1 MTGMV
6 EKRGYGHWLTHAGLI
21 LGGTTH
27 LEELTTISMELGASK
42 QLEVLGDNLATHV
55 VTGVMYGSDTFFV
68 FDRSVDKTDKTGD
81 VEVKMAT
88 QMKCVPTLCKD
99 PSAINKQFNK
109 TETEKYRCKFYCDS
123 AATSSPP
130 TFDEA
135 IKVCRQLDNSSPGS
149 CSFPKVVYLYPL
161 SELVGKPQPIVHS
174 VSPDLVLQVEQLLEN
189 LHEMTVR
196 ATDLKSHE
204 ICSQF
209 VDINTQLSSF
219 ISLCDRFKADFVQKL
234 STFMSRV
241 HSAGADELANM
252 ISSAQKSPFNIKTLS
267 AFLNN
272 KNKEIKKLGQY
283 MKSVGKEAKIHSGF
297 PNSDFDL
304 FDLTSDDE
312 VENVVFFEFNVT
324 SAASS
329 FLESLEQYLSSG
341 EFDYVASKE
350 WFEQSELSKVL
361 VSKLGNFTEFVK
373 ANSRSESTAFVVSD
387 HNEDTEASGP
397 AIYCYTNGIPTEFDP
412 PGKPGTP
419 KAHKVTADRADLTWT
434 EPKRGAENVVSYNVL
449 YKCDE
454 DKAEVVSSTTEKGI
468 QLRVLSPGREYRVR
482 VQAVSE
488 PGVSVA
494 SDSVT
499 IQTEQ
504 AVRLA
509 NVLVKQSKLVKAGN
523 PATYQ
528 LKLRQVS
535 ANESDGLYQC
545 EIGTR
550 SSDHFR
556 PTRVLMVVGAT
567 GAGKSTLIDGMT
579 NYVLG
584 VKWDDPFRFKV
595 IFEQSP
601 ASQAESQTKTITAYT
616 VYSSDLPYDLTI
628 IDTPG
633 FGDTGGIERDKYIA
647 SQIKKFFSESD
658 RGGIDQLHGIGFVA
672 QAPLARLTPT
682 QKYIFHAV
690 LSIFGKD
697 IVDNIFLLI
706 TFADA
711 NEPPLLDAAKA
722 AEIPYKDHFKF
733 NNSALFASNVS
744 AGAQFNSF
752 FWTMGSSSF
761 GRFFQHFSKA
771 ESKSLAL
778 TREVLQERAQ
788 LETLIPGLQEQV
800 KFGLNQLSEI
810 EQEERVIEQ
819 HEAEIAENQDF
830 TYTLEVAKYR
840 KIPRASAVTTT
851 CLTCNFTCHES
862 CAFSNDSDKANCCAM
877 DGNGY
882 CEVCPKKCTWQ
893 VHANLPYFFEQYT
906 ETETRTY
913 QNLKERYET
922 AQTGKEKVN
931 AMKAKKEEAL
941 LQVQVHVYGL
951 IDRVRK
957 SLKRLTEIA
966 LKPNPLTEIEYLDLL
981 IQCEESDAKPGYQ
994 QRIAQY
1000 QKIRKDAEILQ
1011 KTAKLPVQGD
1021 PKNKSWW
1028 QFWRK

>member
-1 MTGMV
+1 M
-6 EKRGYGHWLTHAGLI
+6 
-21 LGGTTH
+21 
-27 LEELTTISMELGASK
+27 
-42 QLEVLGDNLATHV
+42 
-55 VTGVMYGSDTFFV
+55 
-68 FDRSVDKTDKTGD
+68 
-81 VEVKMAT
+81 
-88 QMKCVPTLCKD
+88 
-99 PSAINKQFNK
+99 
-109 TETEKYRCKFYCDS
+109 
-123 AATSSPP
+123 
-130 TFDEA
+130 
-135 IKVCRQLDNSSPGS
+135 
-149 CSFPKVVYLYPL
+149 
-161 SELVGKPQPIVHS
+161 
-174 VSPDLVLQVEQLLEN
+174 
-189 LHEMTVR
+189 
-196 ATDLKSHE
+196 
-204 ICSQF
+204 
-209 VDINTQLSSF
+209 
-219 ISLCDRFKADFVQKL
+219 
-234 STFMSRV
+234 ST
-241 HSAGADELANM
+241 
-252 ISSAQKSPFNIKTLS
+252 
-267 AFLNN
+267 
-272 KNKEIKKLGQY
+272 
-283 MKSVGKEAKIHSGF
+283 
-297 PNSDFDL
+297 
-304 FDLTSDDE
+304 
-312 VENVVFFEFNVT
+312 
-324 SAASS
+324 
-329 FLESLEQYLSSG
+329 G

-350 WFEQSELSKVL
+350 WFEQSELSNVL
-361 VSKLGNFTEFVK
+361 VSKLSNFTEFVK
-373 ANSRSESTAFVVSD
+373 VNSRSESTVFVVSD
-387 HNEDTEASGP
+387 HNEDTDASGP

-419 KAHKVTADRADLTWT
+419 KAHKVTADGADLTWT
-434 EPKRGAENVVSYNVL
+434 EPKRGAENVVSYNIL

-454 DKAEVVSSTTEKGI
+454 DEAEVVSSTIEKGI

-601 ASQAESQTKTITAYT
+601 ASQAESQTKIITAYT

-633 FGDTGGIERDKYIA
+633 FGDTGGIEQDKYIA

-800 KFGLNQLSEI
+800 TIQTEQAVRLANVLVKQSKLVKAGNPATYRLKLRQVSANESDGLYQYEIGTRSSDRYRPTRVLMVVGATGAGKSTLIDGMTNYVLGVKWDDPFRYKVTFEVQNQVKAITAYTIYSSDLPYDLTIIDTPGFGDTGGIERDKYIASQIKKFFSESDRGGIDQLHGFGFVAQAPLVRLTPTQKYIFQTVLSLFGKDIVDNILLLITFADAGHPPLLEAAKAANIPYKDHFKFNNSALFASNVSSDAQFNSFFWTVGNSSLENFFQHFSKAESRSLALTREVLQERAQLETLIPDLQEQVKFGLNQLSEI
-810 EQEERVIEQ
+810 EQEEKVIEQ
-819 HEAEIAENQDF
+819 HEADIAENQDF
-830 TYTLEVAKYR
+830 TYTLEVAKYH
-840 KIPRASAVTTT
+840 KIPRASGRTLT

-862 CAFSNDSDKANCCAM
+862 CTLSNDSDKAGCWAM
-877 DGNGY
+877 DGNGD
-882 CEVCPKKCTWQ
+882 CRICPGNCTWR

-906 ETETRTY
+906 VTETRTY
-913 QNLKERYET
+913 QNLKERYEA
-922 AQTGKEKVN
+922 AQAGKEKVS
-931 AMKAKKEEAL
+931 ATKEKKEEAL
-941 LQVQVHVYGL
+941 SQVQVHVYGL
-951 IDRVRK
+951 IEK
-957 SLKRLTEIA
+957 IQQSLKHLTEIA

-981 IQCEESDAKPGYQ
+981 IQCEESEAKPGYQ
-994 QRIAQY
+994 HRVAQY
-1000 QKIRKDAEILQ
+1000 RKIRKDAEILQ

-1021 PKNKSWW
+1021 PKDKSWW
-1028 QFWRK
+1028 QYWRK